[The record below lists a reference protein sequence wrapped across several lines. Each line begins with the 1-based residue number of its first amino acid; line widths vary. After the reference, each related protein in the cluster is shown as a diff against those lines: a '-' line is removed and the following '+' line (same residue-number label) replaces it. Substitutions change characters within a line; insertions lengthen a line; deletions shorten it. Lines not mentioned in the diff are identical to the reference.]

1 MTSRDMASRDTNYV
15 TGHVIK
21 KSGVMISLMDK
32 NCILIVGLIWKII
45 VENMAKLHIQMLI
58 FELAKEKEKFVL
70 QKGMISKKEYVRKH
84 FRVGNQRHGWK
95 SCTKSDWIFSAV
107 SSSIRHG
114 TKRIDNSASQSPFSN
129 SLH

>member
-58 FELAKEKEKFVL
+58 FELAKEKEKFVSL
-70 QKGMISKKEYVRKH
+70 KEMISKKEYVKKH
-84 FRVGNQRHGWK
+84 FRVN
-95 SCTKSDWIFSAV
+95 D
-107 SSSIRHG
+107 
-114 TKRIDNSASQSPFSN
+114 
-129 SLH
+129 L

>member
-58 FELAKEKEKFVL
+58 FELAKEKEKFVS
-70 QKGMISKKEYVRKH
+70 QKGMISKKEYVRK
-84 FRVGNQRHGWK
+84 
-95 SCTKSDWIFSAV
+95 SDWIFST
-107 SSSIRHG
+107 IFNPDQHKEG
-114 TKRIDNSASQSPFSN
+114 IYNSALPSPFFEQVTL
-129 SLH
+129 LHSK